1 LYNEE
6 VDDLY
11 ENIDIKTMICVP
23 VRNTEGKVIGV
34 FQVINK
40 LPEKKPFTAKD
51 EILIS
56 NYSSL
61 SNYIFF

>member
-1 LYNEE
+1 MYNEE